1 MITSVQMEV
10 LKRTMKNNSCNYL
23 FLFLLYSL
31 VGLTE
36 CRSQEGFA
44 FKKTLAKELKEISGI
59 ARDGNALWAISDHGN
74 SEIFKLDL
82 KGEIIQRVRVTN
94 FTFQDVEAVTVDKD
108 YVYVGD
114 IGDNDGNRTDRVI
127 VRIPKSSLG
136 SKAAVE
142 VQGQEI
148 DFVFPDEGEV
158 KKKKKNNYDCEAM
171 LNYNDSLYVFTKRR
185 EDLQTGLYAIP
196 EQPGNYTAHSIALFD
211 TRGLVTD
218 AAMNA
223 GQNEIALSGY
233 DAGHKKPF
241 IWVLSDFKGNN
252 FFTGKQSRYRI
263 NNEKKLDWQVE
274 GIAYKDANSF
284 FITCE
289 KSKDV
294 DNSLFVIERSKLIS
308 KPGHE

>member
-1 MITSVQMEV
+1 
-10 LKRTMKNNSCNYL
+10 MKNNGSYYL
-23 FLFLLYSL
+23 FIFLVFSL

-36 CRSQEGFA
+36 CKSQEGFA
-44 FKKTLAKELKEISGI
+44 FKKTLSKELKEISGI

-82 KGEIIQRVRVTN
+82 KGDIIQRVRVKN
-94 FTFQDVEAVTVDKD
+94 FTFQDVEAVTVDKN

-114 IGDNDGNRTDRVI
+114 IGDNDGKRTNRAI
-127 VRIPKSSLG
+127 IRIPKASLG
-136 SKAAVE
+136 SKASVE
-142 VQGQEI
+142 VEGQEI

-158 KKKKKNNYDCEAM
+158 KKKKNNNYDCEAM
-171 LNYNDSLYVFTKRR
+171 LYYNDSLYVFTKRR
-185 EDLQTGLYAIP
+185 EDLQSGLYAIS
-196 EQPGNYTAHSIALFD
+196 EQPGNYTAHEIAVFD
-211 TRGLVTD
+211 TRGMVTD
-218 AAMNA
+218 AAMNS
-223 GQNEIALSGY
+223 GQNEVALSGY

-241 IWVLSDFKGNN
+241 IWVLSGFRGNN
-252 FFTGKQSRYRI
+252 FFSGTSARYRM

-294 DNSLFVIERSKLIS
+294 DNSLYVIERSKLIS
-308 KPGHE
+308 KPDHQKE